1 MATYDEVMQA
11 LRNADAA
18 GDVEAAT
25 RLAEIAVQLAP
36 QQPREMA
43 LSDVPGLTARS
54 VIQGVAAL
62 PNLLADPLTA
72 LVNRAAGTQLP
83 MPSQALSRTLT
94 RAGLPDFPAT
104 TMGRIQAGAAEAL
117 TGGAAQIGVAREIAE
132 QAISPVT
139 QLVSR
144 QFAAQP
150 TAQLAAAPPAVA
162 AGQVALE
169 ATGSPLAALAAA
181 TATGTAAGVRPRKM
195 EEAPSAEALARQATA
210 KYKAAEEAGV
220 IVRPETIQSIAQRLS
235 TQAKSAGFDQDLH
248 PGIGAV
254 LRRLEVEGSA
264 PKTLEEI
271 ETLRRVV
278 RAPAGDFANKDQQRI
293 AKQLIQKFD
302 ESVDQLGPND
312 IIAGNAPEALSA
324 LRSARELYAR
334 NKKSDI
340 IEDLVNKAELSS
352 TQYSQSGM
360 ENALRVQFRA
370 LAKNR
375 TQMAQFNKDEQEQ
388 IRKIVKG
395 DAAQNVLRFVGK
407 FAPTGVV
414 SALPT
419 GIAGAVN
426 PILAPVVPLV
436 SFPARQAA
444 ERMGMANIDM
454 LTQMI
459 RLGRRPEVEAGM
471 FQAVPQTTMRGLL
484 STPQE

>member
-25 RLAEIAVQLAP
+25 RLAEIASQLAP
-36 QQPREMA
+36 QPSRETS
-43 LSDVPGLTARS
+43 LRDVPGLAARS
-54 VIQGVAAL
+54 AIQGVAAL

-72 LVNRAAGTQLP
+72 LVNRAVGTQLP

-94 RAGLPDFPAT
+94 EMGLPEYPQT
-104 TMGRIQAGAAEAL
+104 TLGRIQSGASEAL
-117 TGGAAQIGVAREIAE
+117 TGGASQIAVARKLAE
-132 QAISPVT
+132 EAISPVT

-150 TAQLAAAPPAVA
+150 AAQLAAAPPAAA

-169 ATGSPLAALAAA
+169 TTGSPLAALAASGI
-181 TATGTAAGVRPRKM
+181 TGAAAGVRPRKM
-195 EEAPSAEALARQATA
+195 EEAPSAEAIARQASER
-210 KYKAAEEAGV
+210 YQAATDAGA
-220 IVRPETIQSIAQRLS
+220 IVKPQTIQSIAQRLS
-235 TQAKSAGFDQDLH
+235 TEAKSAGFDQGLH

-254 LRRLEVEGSA
+254 LKRLEVEGSA
-264 PKTLEEI
+264 PKTLDEI
-271 ETLRRVV
+271 DILRRIVK
-278 RAPAGDFANKDQQRI
+278 APAGDFANKDQQRI
-293 AKQLIQKFD
+293 AKRLIRKFD
-302 ESVDQLGPND
+302 DSVDQLGPND

-324 LRSARELYAR
+324 LRSARELYSR
-334 NKKSDI
+334 NKKSDA
-340 IEDLVNKAELSS
+340 IEDLVNKADLSS

-375 TQMAQFNKDEQEQ
+375 TKMAQFNKDEQEQ

-395 DAAQNVLRFVGK
+395 DSIQNTLRFVGK

-419 GIAGAVN
+419 GIAGAIN

-444 ERMGMANIDM
+444 ERMGMQNIDM

-471 FQAVPQTTMRGLL
+471 LEAVPQTTMRGLL